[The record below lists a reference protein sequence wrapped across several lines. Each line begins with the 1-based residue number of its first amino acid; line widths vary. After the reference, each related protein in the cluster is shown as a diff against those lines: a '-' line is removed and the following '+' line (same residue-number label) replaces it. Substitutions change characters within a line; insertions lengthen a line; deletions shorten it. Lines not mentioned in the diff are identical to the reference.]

1 MKKHKDL
8 KIGVGFSITVTTLD
22 QIDAWVAKQQSKKRA
37 SKINR
42 GHILAMIVGVLKSV
56 GWQPGM
62 QVVISAVSVDAES
75 VVTTL
80 RPRVIQP
87 IAVSKRHQAT

>member
-8 KIGVGFSITVTTLD
+8 KQGVGFSITATTLE
-22 QIDAWVAKQQSKKRA
+22 QIDAWVIKLQSKKRA

-42 GHILAMIVGVLKSV
+42 GHVLAMIVGALQSV

-80 RPRVIQP
+80 RPRVIQT
-87 IAVSKRHQAT
+87 IATPQGRQTK